1 MVGLWGK
8 YTVKLISIAV
18 QQFWGYLKKKP
29 MLVLFFFFGITLSVM
44 ILIYCY
50 GNLMP
55 QKIRETITYPEYRT
69 VKVVF
74 SEPVTLEEAQL
85 HLMDDYDPQ
94 DVYVEHVT
102 DKYLNLYDANLVMR
116 SYLYNN
122 RGEEITFC
130 PLFSNDEL
138 AEDKIILSPA
148 YDGETITLDNHTYEI
163 AKKVSFLSDQICFI
177 PIRLFFQNDLRVDA
191 ISYVFPDFSFLKDIA
206 TINQRLLEEF
216 PNGTTVNP
224 EDRLAGLEPQQI
236 QAIIRIGVIFLIC
249 LIFFLLIYR
258 TMILENNHE
267 RAIYGLVGASQGQL
281 LQVILWQTVF
291 LFSAAFFVALLIHL
305 VGYGFFNQWLNFAK
319 GISYSFEEY
328 AVLYLFVI
336 FCALFVQTVNLLSFS
351 RKTLKERV
359 GG

>member
-116 SYLYNN
+116 SY
-122 RGEEITFC
+122 
-130 PLFSNDEL
+130 
-138 AEDKIILSPA
+138 
-148 YDGETITLDNHTYEI
+148 
-163 AKKVSFLSDQICFI
+163 
-177 PIRLFFQNDLRVDA
+177 
-191 ISYVFPDFSFLKDIA
+191 
-206 TINQRLLEEF
+206 
-216 PNGTTVNP
+216 
-224 EDRLAGLEPQQI
+224 
-236 QAIIRIGVIFLIC
+236 
-249 LIFFLLIYR
+249 
-258 TMILENNHE
+258 
-267 RAIYGLVGASQGQL
+267 
-281 LQVILWQTVF
+281 
-291 LFSAAFFVALLIHL
+291 
-305 VGYGFFNQWLNFAK
+305 
-319 GISYSFEEY
+319 
-328 AVLYLFVI
+328 
-336 FCALFVQTVNLLSFS
+336 
-351 RKTLKERV
+351 
-359 GG
+359 